1 VIAAELLG
9 LIGFELKG
17 KRAFTS
23 SSQVGKGECV
33 PRSMIHCALLPPPY
47 HTTFFSQ
54 YNSIPPAT
62 QFRQLIFYSLQSNTN
77 ALRDS
82 TTTQKSPTPSLTMG
96 NVISGHAWY
105 HQVINP
111 YTTLGNLPLEVR
123 NLVYDHVLTNAKYID
138 RRIDVDDYRRWT
150 PMFISQYFPVVFRSS
165 AAFSAEIILVALRL
179 NILVVRTHFADQA
192 LTKFLDCT
200 FEKKGW
206 VSVREVH
213 VPRFSS
219 FEEYDP
225 TAAFALVKKL
235 TGLKR
240 LTLTFNAERPR
251 LVENQ
256 TVPLDIAD
264 FVTENKLK
272 KLFTLK
278 KLDKVTI
285 EFLDTVRA
293 WDRDGSEV
301 PMACTLWSRQGMYDV
316 VAWLRS
322 EFQKRRMH
330 VEVEGKW
337 SSEDC
342 RSGRRGKYVRL
353 GLEEIKRLRK
363 ERPERG
369 GSTGV

>member
-1 VIAAELLG
+1 VITAELLG
-9 LIGFELKG
+9 LIGFERKG
-17 KRAFTS
+17 KRTFTS
-23 SSQVGKGECV
+23 SSQVGKGERV
-33 PRSMIHCALLPPPY
+33 PRSTIHCALLPPPY
-47 HTTFFSQ
+47 HTTSFSQ

-82 TTTQKSPTPSLTMG
+82 TTTQISPTPSLTMG

-111 YTTLGNLPLEVR
+111 YTTLGNLANLPLEVR
-123 NLVYDHVLTNAKYID
+123 DLVYDHVLTKAKYID
-138 RRIDVDDYRRWT
+138 CRIDVDDYRRWT
-150 PMFISQYFPVVFRSS
+150 LMCISQYFPVVFRSS
-165 AAFSAEIILVALRL
+165 AAFSAEMILVALRL
-179 NILVVRTHFADQA
+179 NILVVQTHFADQA
-192 LTKFLDCT
+192 LTEFLDCT
-200 FEKKGW
+200 LEKKRW
-206 VSVREVH
+206 ASVREVH
-213 VPRFSS
+213 VPRFSG

-240 LTLTFNAERPR
+240 LTLTFNAERLR

-285 EFLDTVRA
+285 EFFDTARA
-293 WDRDGSEV
+293 RDRDGNEV
-301 PMACTLWSRQGMYDV
+301 PMACTLWSRQGM
-316 VAWLRS
+316 
-322 EFQKRRMH
+322 
-330 VEVEGKW
+330 
-337 SSEDC
+337 
-342 RSGRRGKYVRL
+342 
-353 GLEEIKRLRK
+353 
-363 ERPERG
+363 
-369 GSTGV
+369 